1 MFEHMDVL
9 MLLLDELVDGGY
21 EKSHDTV
28 FHCFFSIVMETDP
41 AVLLH
46 RIAVKVCVR
55 FEFVFILSFVFRVMK
70 VVSQNNQ
77 WQM

>member
-1 MFEHMDVL
+1 MEGMISHMTQF
-9 MLLLDELVDGGY
+9 Y
-21 EKSHDTV
+21 IV
-28 FHCFFSIVMETDP
+28 FSSIVMETDP

-55 FEFVFILSFVFRVMK
+55 FQFVFILSFVFRVMK

>member
-1 MFEHMDVL
+1 
-9 MLLLDELVDGGY
+9 
-21 EKSHDTV
+21 
-28 FHCFFSIVMETDP
+28 METDP

-46 RIAVKVCVR
+46 RIAVKVCAK
-55 FEFVFILSFVFRVMK
+55 FEFVLILSFVFRVMK